1 MFDVHYVDHEEE
13 DVGAS
18 DVVVEAADADL
29 IVDVAEEGV
38 RKTPVDGRARFAPL
52 PDHRL
57 IDRGRAIAGG
67 NS

>member
-38 RKTPVDGRARFAPL
+38 RNTPVDGRAKFVPL

-57 IDRGRAIAGG
+57 TDRGRAIAGG